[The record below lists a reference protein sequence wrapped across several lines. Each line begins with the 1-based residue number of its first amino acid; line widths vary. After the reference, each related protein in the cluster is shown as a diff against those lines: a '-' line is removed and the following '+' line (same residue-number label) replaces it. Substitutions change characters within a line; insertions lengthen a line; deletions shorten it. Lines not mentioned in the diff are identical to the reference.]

1 MASVVSEVRTPRPQ
15 TARKAVRAFGVM
27 IILTLVTAGGAGT
40 WFYWKE
46 RANLPELDGSLGVA
60 GLAAPVENPRD
71 ARGEPHI
78 HAKARG
84 CAAIAQGYVTASD
97 RPWAMGFSRR
107 VGGAERF

>member
-15 TARKAVRAFGVM
+15 TARKAVRAFGVL

-60 GLAAPVENPRD
+60 GLAGPGGNPRG
-71 ARGEPHI
+71 ARGGADI
-78 HAKARG
+78 LAKAAG
-84 CAAIAQGYVTASD
+84 NAGLGPSYVTALEHLL
-97 RPWAMGFSRR
+97 A
-107 VGGAERF
+107 